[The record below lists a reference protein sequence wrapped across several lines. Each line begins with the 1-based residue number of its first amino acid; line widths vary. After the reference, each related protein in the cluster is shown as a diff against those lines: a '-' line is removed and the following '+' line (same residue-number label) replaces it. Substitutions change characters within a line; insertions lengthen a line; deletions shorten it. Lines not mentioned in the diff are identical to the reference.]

1 MCEILLRLKLRFIF
15 QIHQEDGDCSLVSWD
30 LERDDLVEAG
40 VVEEMEAGVV
50 EEMEA
55 GVVEEDA
62 DIDV

>member
-50 EEMEA
+50 EEME
-55 GVVEEDA
+55 VVEEDA
-62 DIDV
+62 DVDV